1 MFKLRLCKIQ
11 KELIGTPYILHIF
24 GIVIIMR
31 EEGNVQMSFEVQSSV
46 SEPSVYSWNSNT

>member
-31 EEGNVQMSFEVQSSV
+31 EERNVQMSYEVQSSV